1 MASSFAPFYQASWA
15 LVIGIDR
22 YQHVNPLAFAVNDA
36 ESVNV
41 ALVSSLGFPK
51 ENVVVL
57 RDEHATRAAI
67 RKEFLAFAERCGT
80 DDRIVV
86 FFAGHGASVDGHRGK
101 VGYLVPVE
109 GTLDDKS
116 TLLRW
121 DDFVRDAELIP
132 AKHIF
137 FIMDACY
144 SGLMLQRS
152 ISNGTQRF
160 LSDMLQRFSR
170 QALTAGKHDEVVA
183 DGGGP
188 QGNNSIFTGYLV
200 QGLQGAAADAG
211 GVITASGLMHYV
223 YRHVGGDGRS
233 NQTPHCGH
241 LDGEGDMILKV
252 PHGPDIDTGK
262 HAAVLRSVDRFC
274 MEHFFS
280 D

>member
-1 MASSFAPFYQASWA
+1 MADSYSTSYKTSWA

-22 YQHVNPLAFAVNDA
+22 YHVVNPLGFAVNDA
-36 ESVNV
+36 EAV
-41 ALVSSLGFPK
+41 ASTLVDVVGFPK
-51 ENVVVL
+51 ENVVKL
-57 RDEHATRAAI
+57 CNEQATRGAI
-67 RKEFLAFAERCGT
+67 RQEFLAFAERC
-80 DDRIVV
+80 DVNDRIIV

-101 VGYLVPVE
+101 IGYLVPVE
-109 GTLDDKS
+109 GCLEDKS

-152 ISNGTQRF
+152 ISNGNQRF

-170 QALTAGKHDEVVA
+170 QALTAGKHDEVVS

-188 QGNNSIFTGYLV
+188 DGKNSIFTSHLIR
-200 QGLQGAAADAG
+200 GLRGGAADTAG
-211 GVITASGLMHYV
+211 AITASGLMHYV
-223 YRHVGGDGRS
+223 YRHVGGDSRS

-241 LDGEGDMILKV
+241 LDGSGDKTIKW
-252 PHGPDIDTGK
+252 
-262 HAAVLRSVDRFC
+262 
-274 MEHFFS
+274 
-280 D
+280 